1 MMAAGS
7 EGVLA
12 LDTGFSSAMAVG
24 GRATSG
30 ATLAGVSVLSV
41 VGSGTT
47 TSTAASSVAALSELR
62 GSSSEVPEEDMVTGL
77 PKACGIAKILGS
89 RRIIKKVVQSPNR
102 YGSKVYHGT
111 HISGVRKEA
120 TKKRKF
126 FYFIFCFVFLFISFL
141 VVEHHAHSSG
151 FVQKRRAPTENAGLV
166 YILLDTA
173 DMLRQN
179 VGEQS
184 VPRYFTTRA
193 RSNQI
198 LQWPALLGHER
209 FLKPEELCFIQ
220 GLREDIS
227 NLMVSGATPKLKFF
241 VDDFLL

>member
-1 MMAAGS
+1 M
-7 EGVLA
+7 
-12 LDTGFSSAMAVG
+12 
-24 GRATSG
+24 
-30 ATLAGVSVLSV
+30 
-41 VGSGTT
+41 
-47 TSTAASSVAALSELR
+47 
-62 GSSSEVPEEDMVTGL
+62 
-77 PKACGIAKILGS
+77 
-89 RRIIKKVVQSPNR
+89 IINRLYKGPNR
-102 YGSKVYHGT
+102 HGSKVYHGAL
-111 HISGVRKEA
+111 HLAG
-120 TKKRKF
+120 TKRGKKNL
-126 FYFIFCFVFLFISFL
+126 FVSFL

-193 RSNQI
+193 RSNEI